1 MTLFLTF
8 FLHLC
13 TKISRITL
21 KMIANISHYLPITD
35 PTMIFL
41 VVMFLILAAP
51 IVMGKL
57 RIPHI
62 VGMVLAGV
70 LVGKYGLNILER
82 DSSFELFGKVGL
94 YYIMFLAGL
103 EMDIEGL
110 KSNGTRV
117 LIFGLLTFLFPFIIT
132 YLASTYIIGYTS
144 TAALLLSSIMAS
156 NTLIAY
162 PIICKYGLQKHTSV
176 TLCVGSS
183 MIALTLALIVLAA
196 IVGSFGSGAGLSF
209 WALFLFKIVLF
220 VVGGVFILPR
230 LARWFLRRFSD
241 AVTQY
246 IFVMALLFLSAT
258 VSGLIGLEGVFG
270 AFFAGLIL
278 NRYIPHVSPLMNRI
292 EFIGNALFIPYF
304 LIGVGMLINV
314 RVLFYGWH
322 TAFVIFCII
331 FFGTFGK
338 AIAAYLSQRLF
349 RLPLSNG
356 NMMFGLTSAHAAGS
370 IAIVMVG
377 MKLATAPGEYLVDS
391 DMLNG
396 VVIMILFTCVISSVV
411 TDRASRTITLTEGQN
426 MECRRKGDDEKI
438 LVALRSGGATD
449 TLVNLALMMH
459 NEKLSRGLIGLNVVY
474 DDENSQHNQS
484 VGKRTLEQATRIA
497 SAVDVRMLTQSRLA
511 TNISNGI
518 THAFKE
524 YDASEIIMGLHH
536 KKNETDK
543 FWGIFTPNLITSLN
557 RQIILC
563 RCNSPLN
570 TLRRITVAVPSRV
583 EFEQGFYR
591 WIERLARLGE
601 NLGCRIVFHG
611 RIESTSLINEYIRNQ
626 HPAVRAEYV
635 LMEHWKEFTD
645 LAADLAA
652 DHMLVVITARP
663 GTVSYKP
670 VFERLPIELYRHFHD
685 KNLMIIYP
693 DQNGQSP
700 EDMTFTAPQQHAV
713 DSAYSNII
721 NWINKKIETLKKYDR
736 H

>member
-1 MTLFLTF
+1 
-8 FLHLC
+8 
-13 TKISRITL
+13 
-21 KMIANISHYLPITD
+21 MIPDIASYLPITD
-35 PTMIFL
+35 PTMIFFVVL
-41 VVMFLILAAP
+41 VIILAAP

-62 VGMVLAGV
+62 VGMVIAGV

-110 KSNGTRV
+110 KSNGSRV
-117 LIFGLLTFLFPFIIT
+117 ALFGLLTFFVPFGLT
-132 YLASTYIIGYTS
+132 YWASINLLHYQP
-144 TAALLLSSIMAS
+144 TAALLVSSIMAS

-162 PIICKYGLQKHTSV
+162 PIVCKYGLQKHISV

-183 MIALTLALIVLAA
+183 MISLTLALVILAA
-196 IVGSFGSGAGLSF
+196 IVGSYGSGAGISF
-209 WALFLFKIVLF
+209 WTLFILKTGGF
-220 VVGGVFILPR
+220 VAGGVLLLPR

-246 IFVMALLFLSAT
+246 IFVMALMFLSAA
-258 VSGLIGLEGVFG
+258 VSEVIGLEGVFG

-292 EFIGNALFIPYF
+292 EFTGNAIFIPYF

-314 RVLFYGWH
+314 RVLFTGWH

-331 FFGTFGK
+331 FFGTLGK
-338 AIAAYLSQRLF
+338 AIAAYAVRMIF

-356 NMMFGLTSAHAAGS
+356 HMMFGLTSAHAAGS

-377 MKLATAPGEYLVDS
+377 MKLQTAPGQVLVNS
-391 DMLNG
+391 DMMNG
-396 VVIMILFTCVISSVV
+396 VVIMILVTCIIGSLA
-411 TDRASRTITLTEGQN
+411 TEQASRTIALTDNHASEN
-426 MECRRKGDDEKI
+426 SRKGDDEKI
-438 LVALRSGGATD
+438 LVALKPDGKMN
-449 TLVNLALMMH
+449 TLMSLALMMH
-459 NEKLSRGLIGLNVVY
+459 NNKLSRGLIGLNVVY
-474 DDENSQHNQS
+474 DDENSQKNQAL
-484 VGKRTLEQATRIA
+484 GRRTLEAATKVA
-497 SAVDVRMLTQSRLA
+497 SAVDVKLLTQSRLA

-518 THAFKE
+518 SHAFRE
-524 YDASEIIMGLHH
+524 YDASEIIMGLHE
-536 KKNETDK
+536 KRGDADK
-543 FWGIFTPNLITSLN
+543 FWGIFTPSLVNSLN

-563 RCNSPLN
+563 RCNRPLN
-570 TLRRITVAVPSRV
+570 TLRRIIVAVPSRV

-591 WIERLARLGE
+591 WIERLSRLAE
-601 NLGCRIVFHG
+601 NLGCRIIFHG
-611 RIESTSLINEYIRNQ
+611 RIESTALINEYIRNR
-626 HPAVRAEYV
+626 HPGVRAEYV

-645 LAADLAA
+645 IAKQMSE
-652 DHMLVVITARP
+652 DHLLVVITARQ

-685 KNLMIIYP
+685 QNLMVVFP

-700 EDMTFTAPQQHAV
+700 EDMTFTAPQHHAI
-713 DSAYSNII
+713 DSAYTSII
-721 NWINKKIETLKKYDR
+721 NWIMKKIRK
-736 H
+736 

>member
-1 MTLFLTF
+1 M
-8 FLHLC
+8 
-13 TKISRITL
+13 IPD
-21 KMIANISHYLPITD
+21 IANYLPITD
-35 PTMIFL
+35 PTMIFF
-41 VVMFLILAAP
+41 VVLCIILAAP

-62 VGMVLAGV
+62 VGMVIAGV
-70 LVGKYGLNILER
+70 LVGKYGLNILVR

-110 KSNGTRV
+110 KSNGYKV
-117 LIFGLLTFLFPFIIT
+117 AVFGLLTFFVPFGLT
-132 YLASTYIIGYTS
+132 YWASLTLMGYS
-144 TAALLLSSIMAS
+144 PTAALLVSSIMAS

-162 PIICKYGLQKHTSV
+162 PIVCKYGLQKHLSV

-183 MIALTLALIVLAA
+183 MISLTLALIVLAA
-196 IVGSFGSGAGLSF
+196 IVGAFGSGAGWAF
-209 WALFLFKIVLF
+209 WVLF
-220 VVGGVFILPR
+220 ALKIGTFVAGGVLLLPR

-246 IFVMALLFLSAT
+246 IFVMALMFLSAA
-258 VSGLIGLEGVFG
+258 VSAVIGLEGVFG

-292 EFIGNALFIPYF
+292 EFTGNAIFIPYF

-314 RVLFYGWH
+314 RVLFTGWH

-331 FFGTFGK
+331 FFGTAGK
-338 AIAAYLSQRLF
+338 ALAAYITKGLF
-349 RLPLSNG
+349 RLPWSNG
-356 NMMFGLTSAHAAGS
+356 NIMFGLTSAHAAGS

-377 MKLATAPGEYLVDS
+377 MKLQTAPGEYLVDS
-391 DMLNG
+391 DMMNG
-396 VVIMILFTCVISSVV
+396 VVIMILVTCIIGSMV
-411 TDRASRTITLTEGQN
+411 TEQASRKIALSESPAS
-426 MECRRKGDDEKI
+426 ESRRGDDEKI
-438 LVALRSGGATD
+438 LIAMKPDGNME
-449 TLVNLALMMH
+449 TLVSLGLMMH
-459 NEKLSRGLIGLNVVY
+459 NDRLSRGLIGLNVVY
-474 DDENSQHNQS
+474 DDENSQKNQA
-484 VGKRTLEQATRIA
+484 VGKRTLEAAQKMA

-524 YDASEIIMGLHH
+524 YDASEIIMGLHD
-536 KKNETDK
+536 KKGDTDK
-543 FWGIFTPNLITSLN
+543 FWGLFTPNLVSSLN

-563 RCNSPLN
+563 RCNRPLN
-570 TLRRITVAVPSRV
+570 TLRRIIVAVPSRV

-591 WIERLARLGE
+591 WIERLARLAE

-611 RIESTSLINEYIRNQ
+611 RIESTALINEYIRNQ
-626 HPAVRAEYV
+626 HPGVRAEYV
-635 LMEHWKEFTD
+635 LMEHWKEFTQI
-645 LAADLAA
+645 AQEMGG

-670 VFERLPIELYRHFHD
+670 VFERLPLELYRHFSD
-685 KNLMIIYP
+685 SNLMIIYP

-700 EDMTFTAPQQHAV
+700 EDMTFTAPQNHAV
-713 DSAYSNII
+713 DSAYSSII
-721 NWINKKIETLKKYDR
+721 NWIMKKIGK
-736 H
+736 

>member
-1 MTLFLTF
+1 M
-8 FLHLC
+8 
-13 TKISRITL
+13 ITD
-21 KMIANISHYLPITD
+21 ITHYLPITD
-35 PTMIFL
+35 PTMIFF
-41 VVMFLILAAP
+41 VVLFMILAAP

-70 LVGKYGLNILER
+70 LIGKYGLNILAR

-110 KSNGTRV
+110 KSNGSKV
-117 LIFGLLTFLFPFIIT
+117 LLFGILTFIIPFGLT
-132 YLASTYIIGYTS
+132 YWASTYIIGYTP

-162 PIICKYGLQKHTSV
+162 PIVCKYGLQKHTSV

-196 IVGSFGSGAGLSF
+196 IVGSFGSGAGVSF
-209 WALFLFKIVLF
+209 WVFFLFKIALF
-220 VVGGVFILPR
+220 VAGGVFLLPR

-258 VSGLIGLEGVFG
+258 VSGFIGLEGVFG

-278 NRYIPHVSPLMNRI
+278 NRYIPHISPLMNRI

-338 AIAAYLSQRLF
+338 AIAAYLSQKLF

-356 NMMFGLTSAHAAGS
+356 HMMFGLTSAHAAGS

-377 MKLATAPGEYLVDS
+377 MKLATSPGEYLVDS

-411 TDRASRTITLTEGQN
+411 TDKASRTITLTESQHTEDN
-426 MECRRKGDDEKI
+426 HKGDDEKI
-438 LVALRSGGATD
+438 LVALKPDGGIN
-449 TLVNLALMMH
+449 TLVSLALMMH
-459 NEKLSRGLIGLNVVY
+459 NDKLSRGLIGLNVVY
-474 DDENSQHNQS
+474 DDENSQQNQA
-484 VGKRTLEQATRIA
+484 VGKRTLEQATRMA

-518 THAFKE
+518 IHAFKE
-524 YDASEIIMGLHH
+524 YDASEIIMGLHN
-536 KKNETDK
+536 KKTDADK
-543 FWGIFTPNLITSLN
+543 FWGLFTPNLVTSLN

-563 RCNSPLN
+563 RCSSPLN
-570 TLRRITVAVPSRV
+570 TLRRIVVAVPSRV

-591 WIERLARLGE
+591 WVERLARLAG

-611 RIESTSLINEYIRNQ
+611 RIETTSLINEYIRNQ
-626 HPAVRAEYV
+626 HPGVRAEYV

-645 LAADLAA
+645 LAAELSD
-652 DHMLVVITARP
+652 DHLLVVITARQ

-670 VFERLPIELYRHFHD
+670 VFERLSIELYRHFRD
-685 KNLMIIYP
+685 KNLMIIFP

-713 DSAYSNII
+713 NSAYTSII
-721 NWINKKIETLKKYDR
+721 NWINKKIESIKKYDR

>member
-1 MTLFLTF
+1 M
-8 FLHLC
+8 
-13 TKISRITL
+13 IPN
-21 KMIANISHYLPITD
+21 IANYLPITD
-35 PTMIFL
+35 PTMIFF
-41 VVMFLILAAP
+41 VVLCIILAAP

-70 LVGKYGLNILER
+70 LVGKYGLNILVR

-110 KSNGTRV
+110 KSNGSKV
-117 LIFGLLTFLFPFIIT
+117 AVFGLLTFCVPFALT
-132 YLASTYIIGYTS
+132 YWASVTLMGYS
-144 TAALLLSSIMAS
+144 PTAALLVSSIMAS

-162 PIICKYGLQKHTSV
+162 PIVCKYGLQKHLSV

-183 MIALTLALIVLAA
+183 MISLTLALIVLAA
-196 IVGSFGSGAGLSF
+196 IVGAFGSGTGLAF
-209 WALFLFKIVLF
+209 WTLFAVKVGAFIA
-220 VVGGVFILPR
+220 GGVFLLPR
-230 LARWFLRRFSD
+230 MARWFLRRFSD

-246 IFVMALLFLSAT
+246 IFVMALMFLSAA
-258 VSGLIGLEGVFG
+258 VSGVIGLEGVFG

-292 EFIGNALFIPYF
+292 EFTGNAIFIPYF

-314 RVLFYGWH
+314 RVLFTGWH

-331 FFGTFGK
+331 FFGTAGK
-338 AIAAYLSQRLF
+338 AIAAYITKGLF
-349 RLPLSNG
+349 RLPWSNG
-356 NMMFGLTSAHAAGS
+356 NIMFGLTSAHAAGS

-377 MKLATAPGEYLVDS
+377 MKLQTAPGEYLVDS
-391 DMLNG
+391 DMMNG
-396 VVIMILFTCVISSVV
+396 VVIMILVTCIIGSMV
-411 TDRASRTITLTEGQN
+411 TEQASRKIALSESPVAESGS
-426 MECRRKGDDEKI
+426 RGDDEKI
-438 LVALRSGGATD
+438 LIAMKPDGMME
-449 TLVNLALMMH
+449 TLVSLGLMMH
-459 NEKLSRGLIGLNVVY
+459 NDRLSRGLIGLNVVY
-474 DDENSQHNQS
+474 DDENSQKNQAI
-484 VGKRTLEQATRIA
+484 GKRTLEAATKMA

-524 YDASEIIMGLHH
+524 YDASEIIMGLHD
-536 KKNETDK
+536 KKGEQDK
-543 FWGIFTPNLITSLN
+543 FWGLFTPNLVSSLN

-563 RCNSPLN
+563 RCNTPLN
-570 TLRRITVAVPSRV
+570 TLRRIIVAVPSRV

-591 WIERLARLGE
+591 WIERLARLAE

-611 RIESTSLINEYIRNQ
+611 RIESTALINEYIRNQ
-626 HPAVRAEYV
+626 HPGVRAEYV
-635 LMEHWKEFTD
+635 LMEHWKEFTQI
-645 LAADLAA
+645 AQEMSG

-670 VFERLPIELYRHFHD
+670 VFERLPIELYRHFRD
-685 KNLMIIYP
+685 SNLMIVYP

-700 EDMTFTAPQQHAV
+700 EDMTFTAPQNHAV
-713 DSAYSNII
+713 DSAYSSII
-721 NWINKKIETLKKYDR
+721 NWIMKKIGK
-736 H
+736 

>member
-1 MTLFLTF
+1 
-8 FLHLC
+8 
-13 TKISRITL
+13 
-21 KMIANISHYLPITD
+21 MIADFVKYLPIAD
-35 PTMIFL
+35 PTLIFFVVL
-41 VVMFLILAAP
+41 VIILFAP

-110 KSNGTRV
+110 KNNGVRV
-117 LIFGLLTFLFPFIIT
+117 LFFGLLTFAIPFALT
-132 YLASTYIIGYTS
+132 YWTSIGIIGYS
-144 TAALLLSSIMAS
+144 QPAALLLSSIMAS

-162 PIICKYGLQKHTSV
+162 PIVCKYGLQKHSSV

-183 MIALTLALIVLAA
+183 MIALTLALVVLAA
-196 IVGSFGSGAGLSF
+196 IVGSFDNGAGVGF
-209 WALFLFKIVLF
+209 WALFIAKIAAF
-220 VVGGVFILPR
+220 VAGGVYLLPR
-230 LARWFLRRFSD
+230 LARWFLRRYSD
-241 AVTQY
+241 AVAQY
-246 IFVMALLFLSAT
+246 IFVMAMLFLSAA
-258 VSGLIGLEGVFG
+258 VSSLIGLEGVFG

-278 NRYIPHVSPLMNRI
+278 NRFIPHVSPLMNRI

-331 FFGTFGK
+331 FFGTLGK
-338 AIAAYLSQRLF
+338 AIAAYLSKMLF
-349 RLPLSNG
+349 GLPWAHG
-356 NMMFGLTSAHAAGS
+356 HIMFGLTSAHAAGS

-377 MKLATAPGEYLVDS
+377 MKLATAPGEFLVDS

-411 TDRASRTITLTEGQN
+411 TDNASKTITLTESAHGSS
-426 MECRRKGDDEKI
+426 EKKGDDEKI
-438 LVALRSGGATD
+438 LIALKHDGTLD
-449 TLVNLALMMH
+449 TLMSLGLMMH
-459 NEKLSRGLIGLNVVY
+459 NDKLSRGLIGLNVVY
-474 DDENSQHNQS
+474 DDENSSRNQS
-484 VGKRTLEQATRIA
+484 LGRRTLEQATKIA
-497 SAVDVRMLTQSRLA
+497 SAADVRMLTQSRLA

-518 THAFKE
+518 IHAFKE

-536 KKNETDK
+536 KRNEADK
-543 FWGIFTPNLITSLN
+543 FWGLFTPNLVNSLN

-563 RCNSPLN
+563 RCNRPFN
-570 TLRRITVAVPSRV
+570 TLRRIIVAVPSRV

-591 WIERLARLGE
+591 WIERLARLAE
-601 NLGCRIVFHG
+601 NMGCRIVFHG
-611 RIESTSLINEYIRNQ
+611 RVESTALINEYIRNQ
-626 HPAVRAEYV
+626 HPGVRAEYV
-635 LMEHWKEFTD
+635 LMEHWKEFVRLSED
-645 LAADLAA
+645 ISD
-652 DHMLVVITARP
+652 DHILVVITARQ

-670 VFERLPIELYRHFHD
+670 VFERLPLELDKHFHD
-685 KNLMIIYP
+685 KNMMIIYP

-700 EDMTFTAPQQHAV
+700 EDMTFTAPQHHAV

-721 NWINKKIETLKKYDR
+721 NWINKR
-736 H
+736 FARS

>member
-1 MTLFLTF
+1 
-8 FLHLC
+8 
-13 TKISRITL
+13 
-21 KMIANISHYLPITD
+21 MIANLSNYLPVTD
-35 PTMIFL
+35 PTMIFF
-41 VVMFLILAAP
+41 VVLSIILAAP
-51 IVMGKL
+51 IIMGKL

-70 LVGKYGLNILER
+70 VVGKYGLNILER

-117 LIFGLLTFLFPFIIT
+117 LLFGLLTFLIPFALT
-132 YLASTYIIGYTS
+132 YWTGTAIIGYTP

-162 PIICKYGLQKHTSV
+162 PIVCKYGLQKHVSV

-196 IVGSFGSGAGLSF
+196 IVGSFGSGAGVAF
-209 WALFLFKIVLF
+209 WVEFLLKIALFVA
-220 VVGGVFILPR
+220 GGVFLLPR
-230 LARWFLRRFSD
+230 MARWFLRRFSD

-246 IFVMALLFLSAT
+246 IFVMSLMFLSAA
-258 VSGLIGLEGVFG
+258 VSGAIGLEGVFG

-331 FFGTFGK
+331 FFGTLGK
-338 AIAAYLSQRLF
+338 AVAAYASMAMF
-349 RLPLSNG
+349 RLPRSNG

-391 DMLNG
+391 NMLNG
-396 VVIMILFTCVISSVV
+396 VVIMILFTCIISSVT
-411 TDRASRTITLTEGQN
+411 TDSAARTITLTESAHSDTDK
-426 MECRRKGDDEKI
+426 RGDDEKI
-438 LVALRSGGATD
+438 LIALKANGGMD
-449 TLVNLALMMH
+449 TLVNLGLMMH
-459 NEKLSRGLIGLNVVY
+459 NDKLSRGLIGLNVVY
-474 DDENSQHNQS
+474 DDENSQQNQTI
-484 VGKRTLEQATRIA
+484 GKRTLEAATKMA
-497 SAVDVRMLTQSRLA
+497 SAADVRMLTQSRLA

-518 THAFKE
+518 IHAFKE
-524 YDASEIIMGLHH
+524 YDASEIIMGLHN
-536 KKNETDK
+536 KKNDADK
-543 FWGIFTPNLITSLN
+543 FWGLFTPNLVNSLN

-563 RCNSPLN
+563 RCNCPLN
-570 TLRRITVAVPSRV
+570 MLRRIVVAVPSRV

-591 WIERLARLGE
+591 WVERLARLGE

-611 RIESTSLINEYIRNQ
+611 RIETTSLINEYIRNR
-626 HPAVRAEYV
+626 HPGVRAEYV
-635 LMEHWKEFTD
+635 LMEHWKEFTG
-645 LAADLAA
+645 LAREMSA
-652 DHMLVVITARP
+652 DHLLVVITARQ
-663 GTVSYKP
+663 GTVSYKAT
-670 VFERLPIELYRHFHD
+670 FERLPIELYRHYND
-685 KNLMIIYP
+685 NNIMIIYP
-693 DQNGQSP
+693 DQNGQSAD
-700 EDMTFTAPQQHAV
+700 DMTFTAPQHHAV
-713 DSAYSNII
+713 DSAYSSII
-721 NWINKKIETLKKYDR
+721 NWFSKKIKKQG
-736 H
+736 